1 MKGVPSVRQLRAF
14 AAVYH
19 SGSLSGAAHHLSLSQ
34 PAVSMLLRELEE
46 RLAIRLFDRTT
57 RSLKRTAAADEAI
70 RYAERILAELDAL
83 NTNMASLAKG
93 AQGRVRVAATSAIA
107 QTLMPKAMQRY
118 VQEHAEVELSI
129 DDCAPSQ
136 FVHKLVSGQVDL
148 GVGTLDGAQAG
159 LQERVFIRD
168 HLSVIAD
175 RSVRF
180 PSATHVS
187 WKQLSTHPLITVKP
201 GYGVRSS
208 IDRAAAEAG
217 VTLTIAHEVTLLST
231 ALAMAAGGLGVS
243 VLPASILAHA
253 SYPDVVARR
262 LTRPTVERN
271 IAVVSVRGRSLSP
284 AAQAFSDLLVEHF
297 GAVQG

>member
-1 MKGVPSVRQLRAF
+1 MRGVPSVRQLRAF

-19 SGSLSGAAHHLSLSQ
+19 GGSLSSAASHLSLSQ

-46 RLAIRLFDRTT
+46 RLQIRLFDRTT
-57 RSLKRTAAADEAI
+57 RSLKRTAAAEAAI
-70 RYAERILAELDAL
+70 GYAERILSELDAL
-83 NTNMASLAKG
+83 GNSMSALAKG
-93 AQGRVRVAATSAIA
+93 VAGTVRVAATSAIA
-107 QTLMPKAMQRY
+107 QTLMPRAMQRY
-118 VQEHAEVELSI
+118 AHEHPEVALSI

-136 FVHKLVSGQVDL
+136 FVHKILSGQVDL
-148 GVGTLDGAQAG
+148 GVGTLDGAQPG

-180 PSATHVS
+180 PSTTQVS
-187 WKQLSTHPLITVKP
+187 WKQLSTHPLITVKS
-201 GYGVRSS
+201 GYGVRGS
-208 IDRAAAEAG
+208 IDRAATEAG
-217 VTLTIAHEVTLLST
+217 VTLSIAHEVTLLGT
-231 ALAMAAGGLGVS
+231 ALAMAAAGLGVS

-271 IAVVSVRGRSLSP
+271 IAVVSLRGRSLSP
-284 AAQAFSDLLVEHF
+284 AAQAFSDLLVDHF
-297 GAVQG
+297 QE